1 MKSYKPTTPSRRK
14 MTTVTYRGVVT
25 TQDPYKP
32 LVKGFKRSQGRNAFG
47 RITSQHRGGG
57 HKRLYRDVDFMYEKH
72 DIPAKIQTVEYDPNR
87 SGFIALAAYKDG
99 AKRYV
104 LIPKGVKAGDTFIVS
119 ATADL
124 VPGNRLPLRSIPVGT
139 FVYNVE
145 LKPRGGAKLVRSAGV
160 FAQVVA
166 HDGGF
171 TSIKLP
177 STEVRKVP
185 DTCFACVGSVSNEE
199 YHLRNIGKAGKSRH
213 LGIRPKTR
221 AMARNPVDHPYGG
234 GEGAQPRGTRRPK
247 TKQGK
252 TTGGH
257 KTRRPKKYS
266 NVHIVSRR
274 VVRKKG
280 GEDAVA

>member
-1 MKSYKPTTPSRRK
+1 MKTYKPTTPSRRK
-14 MTTVTYRGVVT
+14 MTTVTYRGVLTVAE
-25 TQDPYKP
+25 PHKP
-32 LVKGFKRSQGRNAFG
+32 LTRGFKRGVGRNAFG
-47 RITSQHRGGG
+47 RITSQHKGSG
-57 HKRLYRDVDFMYEKH
+57 HKRSYREIDFTYNKL
-72 DIPAKIQTVEYDPNR
+72 DIPAKIQTIEYDPNR

-104 LIPKGVKAGDTFIVS
+104 LVPKSVKVGDTFVVS
-119 ATADL
+119 EKADL
-124 VPGNRLPLRSIPVGT
+124 NVGNRIILRNIPVGT

-145 LKPRGGAKLVRSAGV
+145 VKPKAGAKLVRSAGT

-166 HDGGF
+166 HDNGF
-171 TSIKLP
+171 TSLKLP
-177 STEVRKVP
+177 STEVRKVV
-185 DTCFACVGSVSNEE
+185 DACFASIGEVSNDE
-199 YHLRNIGKAGKSRH
+199 YRLRNLGKAGRSRH
-213 LGIRPKTR
+213 LGVRPKTR

-257 KTRRPKKYS
+257 KTRSPKKYS

-274 VVRKKG
+274 VVRKK
-280 GEDAVA
+280 

>member
-1 MKSYKPTTPSRRK
+1 MKTYKPTTPSRRK
-14 MTTVTYRGVVT
+14 MTTVTYRGVLT
-25 TQDPYKP
+25 TNDPYKP
-32 LVKGFKRSQGRNAFG
+32 LTSGFRRGSGRNAFG

-57 HKRLYRDVDFMYEKH
+57 HKRSYRDIDFMYDKF
-72 DIPAKIQTVEYDPNR
+72 DIPAKLQTIEYDPNR

-104 LIPKGVKAGDTFIVS
+104 LVPKSMKVGDTFIVS
-119 ATADL
+119 EKADL
-124 VPGNRLPLRSIPVGT
+124 EVGNRIMLRNIPVGT
-139 FVYNVE
+139 FVFNVE
-145 LKPRGGAKLVRSAGV
+145 LKLRAGAKLVRSAGT

-166 HDGGF
+166 HDGGY
-171 TSIKLP
+171 TSLKLP
-177 STEVRKVP
+177 STEDRKVV
-185 DTCFACVGSVSNEE
+185 DTCFASIGEVSNDE
-199 YHLRNIGKAGKSRH
+199 YRLRNVGKAGRSRH

-221 AMARNPVDHPYGG
+221 AMAKNPVDHPYGG

-257 KTRRPKKYS
+257 KTRAPKKYS

-274 VVRKKG
+274 VVRKKK
-280 GEDAVA
+280 

>member
-1 MKSYKPTTPSRRK
+1 MKTYKPTTPSRRK
-14 MTTVTYRGVVT
+14 MTTVTYRGVLT
-25 TQDPYKP
+25 TNDPYKP
-32 LVKGFKRSQGRNAFG
+32 LTSGFRRGSGRNAFG

-57 HKRLYRDVDFMYEKH
+57 HKRSFREIDFMYDKM
-72 DIPAKIQTVEYDPNR
+72 DIPAKLQTIEYDPNR

-104 LIPKGVKAGDTFIVS
+104 LVPKSMKVGDTFVVS
-119 ATADL
+119 EKADL
-124 VPGNRLPLRSIPVGT
+124 EVGNRIMLRNIPVGT
-139 FVYNVE
+139 SVYNVE
-145 LKPRGGAKLVRSAGV
+145 LKLRAGAKLVRSAGT

-166 HDGGF
+166 HDGGY

-177 STEVRKVP
+177 STEVRKVV
-185 DTCFACVGSVSNEE
+185 DTCYASIGEVSNDE
-199 YHLRNIGKAGKSRH
+199 YRLRNIGKAGRSRH

-257 KTRRPKKYS
+257 KTRAPKKYS
-266 NVHIVSRR
+266 NVHIVTRR
-274 VVRKKG
+274 VVRKKS
-280 GEDAVA
+280 

>member
-1 MKSYKPTTPSRRK
+1 MKTYKPTTPSRRK
-14 MTTVTYRGVVT
+14 MTTVTYRGVLT
-25 TQDPYKP
+25 TNDPHKP
-32 LVKGFKRSQGRNAFG
+32 LTKGFRRGSGRNAFG

-57 HKRLYRDVDFMYEKH
+57 HKRSFRDIDFVYDKM
-72 DIPAKIQTVEYDPNR
+72 DIPAKLQTIEYDPNR
-87 SGFIALAAYKDG
+87 SGFIALAAYADG

-104 LIPKGVKAGDTFIVS
+104 LVPGTMKVDDTFIVS
-119 ATADL
+119 EKADIE
-124 VPGNRLPLRSIPVGT
+124 VGNRMTLKNIAVGT
-139 FVYNVE
+139 FVYNLEV
-145 LKPRGGAKLVRSAGV
+145 KPRAGAKLVRSAGT

-166 HDGGF
+166 HDGGY
-171 TSIKLP
+171 TSVKLP
-177 STEVRKVP
+177 STEVRKIV
-185 DTCFACVGSVSNEE
+185 DTCFASVGEVSNGE
-199 YHLRNIGKAGKSRH
+199 YRLRNIGKAGRSRH

-257 KTRRPKKYS
+257 KTRAPKKYS

-274 VVRKKG
+274 VVRKKK
-280 GEDAVA
+280 

>member
-1 MKSYKPTTPSRRK
+1 MKTYKPTTPSRRK
-14 MTTVTYRGVVT
+14 MTTVTYRGVLT
-25 TQDPYKP
+25 TNDPYKP
-32 LVKGFKRSQGRNAFG
+32 LTSGFRRGSGRNAYG

-57 HKRLYRDVDFMYEKH
+57 HKRSYRDIDFMYDKM
-72 DIPAKIQTVEYDPNR
+72 DIPAKLQTIEYDPNR

-104 LIPKGVKAGDTFIVS
+104 LVPKTMKVGDTFVVS
-119 ATADL
+119 EKADL
-124 VPGNRLPLRSIPVGT
+124 EVGNRIMLRNIPVGT
-139 FVYNVE
+139 FVYNIE
-145 LKPRGGAKLVRSAGV
+145 IKLRSGAKLVRSAGT

-166 HDGGF
+166 HDGGY

-177 STEVRKVP
+177 STEVRKVT
-185 DTCFACVGSVSNEE
+185 DTCYASIGTVSNDE
-199 YHLRNIGKAGKSRH
+199 YQLRNVGKAGRSRH

-221 AMARNPVDHPYGG
+221 AMARNAVDHPYGG

-257 KTRRPKKYS
+257 KTRAPKKYS

-274 VVRKKG
+274 VVRKK
-280 GEDAVA
+280 

>member
-1 MKSYKPTTPSRRK
+1 MKTYKPTTPSRRN
-14 MTTVTYRGVVT
+14 MTTVTYRGVLT
-25 TQDPYKP
+25 TNDPYKP
-32 LVKGFKRSQGRNAFG
+32 LTTGFRRGSGRNAFG
-47 RITSQHRGGG
+47 RITSQHRAGG
-57 HKRLYRDVDFMYEKH
+57 HKRSFREIDFVYDKK
-72 DIPAKIQTVEYDPNR
+72 DIPAKLQTIEYDPNR
-87 SGFIALAAYKDG
+87 SGFIALCAYADG

-104 LIPKGVKAGDTFIVS
+104 LVPQSMKVGDTFIVS
-119 ATADL
+119 EKADL
-124 VPGNRLPLRSIPVGT
+124 EVGNRLALKNIPVGT

-145 LKPRGGAKLVRSAGV
+145 LKLRAGAKLVRSAGTY
-160 FAQVVA
+160 AQVVA
-166 HDGGF
+166 HDNGF

-177 STEVRKVP
+177 SSEVRKIV
-185 DTCFACVGSVSNEE
+185 DTCYASIGEVSNEE
-199 YHLRNIGKAGKSRH
+199 YRLRNIGKAGRSRH

-257 KTRRPKKYS
+257 KTRTPKKYS

-274 VVRKKG
+274 VVRKKK
-280 GEDAVA
+280 

>member
-1 MKSYKPTTPSRRK
+1 MKTYKPITPSRRK
-14 MTTVTYRGVVT
+14 MTTVTYRGIIT
-25 TQDPYKP
+25 TNDPYKP
-32 LVKGFKRSQGRNAFG
+32 LTTGFRRGSGRNAYG

-57 HKRLYRDVDFMYEKH
+57 HKRSFREIDFMYDKM
-72 DIPAKIQTVEYDPNR
+72 DIPAKLQTIEYDPNR
-87 SGFIALAAYKDG
+87 SGFIALASYADG

-104 LIPKGVKAGDTFIVS
+104 LVPKSMKVGDTFIVS
-119 ATADL
+119 EKADL
-124 VPGNRLPLRSIPVGT
+124 EVGNRIMLRNIPVGT
-139 FVYNVE
+139 FVFNVE
-145 LKPRGGAKLVRSAGV
+145 LKLRAGAKLVRSAGT

-166 HDGGF
+166 HDGGY

-177 STEVRKVP
+177 STEVRKVV
-185 DTCFACVGSVSNEE
+185 DTCYATVGEVSNEE
-199 YHLRNIGKAGKSRH
+199 YRLRNIGKAGRSRH

-257 KTRRPKKYS
+257 KTRAPKKYS
-266 NVHIVSRR
+266 NVHIVTRR
-274 VVRKKG
+274 VVRKK
-280 GEDAVA
+280 

>member
-14 MTTVTYRGVVT
+14 MTTVSYRGTIT

-32 LVKGFKRSQGRNAFG
+32 LTKGFRRGSGRNAFG
-47 RITSQHRGGG
+47 RITSQARGGG
-57 HKRLYRDVDFMYEKH
+57 HKRSYREIDFVYDKY

-87 SGFIALAAYKDG
+87 SGFIALVAYKDG

-104 LIPKGVKAGDTFIVS
+104 LIPKTMKVGDTFIVS
-119 ATADL
+119 EKADTEI
-124 VPGNRLPLRSIPVGT
+124 GNRSSLKNIPVGT

-145 LKPRGGAKLVRSAGV
+145 VKPKAGAKLVRSAGV
-160 FAQVVA
+160 YAQVVA
-166 HDGGF
+166 HDGGY

-177 STEVRKVP
+177 STEVRKVV
-185 DTCFACVGSVSNEE
+185 DTCFASIGEVSNEE
-199 YHLRNIGKAGKSRH
+199 YRLRNLGKAGTARH
-213 LGIRPKTR
+213 MGRRPKTR
-221 AMARNPVDHPYGG
+221 AMAKNPVDHPYGG

-257 KTRRPKKYS
+257 KTRSPKKYS

-274 VVRKKG
+274 VVRKGK
-280 GEDAVA
+280 